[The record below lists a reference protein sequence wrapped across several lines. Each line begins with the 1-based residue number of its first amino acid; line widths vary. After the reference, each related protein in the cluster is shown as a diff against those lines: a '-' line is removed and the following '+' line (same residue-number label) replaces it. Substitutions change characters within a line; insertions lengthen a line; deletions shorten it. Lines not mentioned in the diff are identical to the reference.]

1 MADQAHPRHLFI
13 DLFRSAA
20 ILLMLEGH
28 VFRMFLPLSLQE
40 TGLFMFHEIF
50 HGLSAPAFL
59 FGSGLTFV
67 ISTRKR
73 WEDYHH
79 WGPPL
84 ARRVRR
90 LLYVILLGL
99 FLHLPYF
106 SFRKVV
112 VDASQAD
119 ILQLFQCDVLLC
131 IGIGLLSLHGL
142 VFFFKT
148 ERRFYGLVLATI
160 LSACL
165 LTPLVWDVDFLKFL
179 PPYLSQLAN
188 SAHGSPFPLFPYVGF
203 LFAGVIVSWEFTV
216 AMERKKEPE
225 FMRQLF
231 FLGAGIMLVG
241 YLSDLVPVRIYPTYN
256 FWYTSPSYF
265 FLRLGS
271 LMVMLPLFWAVS
283 RSITR
288 PGRALTVFGKE
299 SLFVYVL
306 HLLILSGS
314 VINVEWNLRSMY
326 GGRLSVA
333 ESLGLFAVLAVGLL
347 GVALVW
353 EYCKERHPAVY
364 RFLQL
369 SGAGTFLWFFFRNE
383 F

>member
-1 MADQAHPRHLFI
+1 MADHAHPRHLFI

-28 VFRMFLPLSLQE
+28 VFRTFLPLSLQQ
-40 TGLFMFHEIF
+40 TGIFMFHEIF

-67 ISTRKR
+67 ISTRRR

-90 LLYVILLGL
+90 LLFVILLGL

-106 SFRKVV
+106 SFRKVA

-119 ILQLFQCDVLLC
+119 LLQLFQCDVLLC

-165 LTPLVWDVDFLKFL
+165 LTPLVWDVDFLNYL
-179 PPYLSQLAN
+179 PPYLAQLAN

-216 AMERKKEPE
+216 AMERKKEST

-231 FLGAGIMLVG
+231 LLGAGIMIGG
-241 YLSDLVPVRIYPTYN
+241 YLVDLVPVQIYPTYN

-271 LMVMLPLFWAVS
+271 LMVMLPIFWAVS
-283 RSITR
+283 RSVTR
-288 PGRALTVFGKE
+288 PGRAFTVFGKE

-314 VINVEWNLRSMY
+314 VVNVEWNLRAMY
-326 GGRLSVA
+326 GERLSVG
-333 ESLGLFAVLAVGLL
+333 ESFGVFAVLTALLL
-347 GVALVW
+347 GLALAW
-353 EYCKERHPAVY
+353 EYCKDRQPALY

-369 SGAGTFLWFFFRNE
+369 GGVGTFLWFFFRNE

>member
-1 MADQAHPRHLFI
+1 MAEPSHRRHLFI
-13 DLFRSAA
+13 DVYRSAV

-28 VFRMFLPLSLQE
+28 VFRMFLPASIQQS
-40 TGLFMFHEIF
+40 GLFQFHEFF

-73 WEDYHH
+73 WEHYHQ

-90 LLYVILLGL
+90 LLFVLLLGL

-106 SFRKVV
+106 SFRKIALESSTQ
-112 VDASQAD
+112 DL
-119 ILQLFQCDVLLC
+119 LQLFQCDVLMC
-131 IGIGLLSLHGL
+131 IGIGLLALHGL

-148 ERRFYGLVLATI
+148 EQRFYGLVLATI
-160 LSACL
+160 LSVCL
-165 LTPLVWDVDFLKFL
+165 LTPLVWDVDFLKYL
-179 PPYLSQLAN
+179 PPYLAQLAN
-188 SAHGSPFPLFPYVGF
+188 SAHGSPFPLFPFVGF

-216 AMERKKEPE
+216 AIEKNRERQ
-225 FMRQLF
+225 FMRQLLL
-231 FLGAGIMLVG
+231 LGGGLVLG
-241 YLSDLVPVRIYPTYN
+241 GLAADALPHQIYPTYN

-265 FLRLGS
+265 FIRLGS
-271 LMVMLPLFWAVS
+271 LMMMVVAFWHGARFIS
-283 RSITR
+283 RPRRI
-288 PGRALTVFGKE
+288 LTVFGKE

-314 VINVEWNLRSMY
+314 VVNVGENLRAYY
-326 GGRLSVA
+326 GP
-333 ESLGLFAVLAVGLL
+333 SLTFGETAALFAALTAFLLAVSL
-347 GVALVW
+347 AW
-353 EYCKERHPAVY
+353 EYLKERQTHLY
-364 RFLQL
+364 RIIQL
-369 SGAGTFLWFFFRNE
+369 SGAGVFLFYFFRKD

>member
-1 MADQAHPRHLFI
+1 MSESSHTRHLFI
-13 DLFRSAA
+13 DLYRSAV

-28 VFRMFLPLSLQE
+28 VFRMFLPLSLQQ
-40 TGLFMFHEIF
+40 TGMFQFHEFF

-73 WEDYHH
+73 WEHYHH

-90 LLYVILLGL
+90 LLFVILLGL

-106 SFRKVV
+106 SFRKIA
-112 VDASQAD
+112 VDGTAQD
-119 ILQLFQCDVLLC
+119 YLQLFQCDVLLC
-131 IGIGLLSLHGL
+131 IGIGLLALHGL

-148 ERRFYGLVLATI
+148 EGRFYGLVLATI
-160 LSACL
+160 LSVCL
-165 LTPLVWDVDFLKFL
+165 LTPLVWDVDFLQYL
-179 PPYLSQLAN
+179 PPFLAQLCN
-188 SAHGSPFPLFPYVGF
+188 SAHGSPFPLFPFVGF
-203 LFAGVIVSWEFTV
+203 LFAGVIVSWEYTV
-216 AMERKKEPE
+216 AIERHREAR
-225 FMRQLF
+225 FMRQVLLLGLGLAAGG
-231 FLGAGIMLVG
+231 FLADII
-241 YLSDLVPVRIYPTYN
+241 PIRIYPTYN

-265 FLRLGS
+265 FIRLGS
-271 LMVMLPLFWAVS
+271 LMVMVAGFWYAS
-283 RSITR
+283 R
-288 PGRALTVFGKE
+288 GVLRASKVLTVFGKE

-314 VINVEWNLRSMY
+314 VINVEVNLRTMY
-326 GGRLSVA
+326 G
-333 ESLGLFAVLAVGLL
+333 ESLTVVQTAGLF
-347 GVALVW
+347 VALTLALLVLCLAW
-353 EYCKERHPAVY
+353 DYCKEKQASLY

-369 SGAGTFLWFFFRNE
+369 SGVGAFLWFFFRNE